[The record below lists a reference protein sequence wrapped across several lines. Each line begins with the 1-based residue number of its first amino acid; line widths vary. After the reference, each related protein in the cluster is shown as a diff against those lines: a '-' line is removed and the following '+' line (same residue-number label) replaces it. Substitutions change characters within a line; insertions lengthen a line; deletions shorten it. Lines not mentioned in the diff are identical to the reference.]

1 MKLLLTS
8 KAFGNETIN
17 KKMKENIKID
27 IKEARL
33 LFIPT
38 ALGGLYSYHKYL
50 PEVINFGFK
59 KENIIIFNEKNASQY
74 TNLDIDVIYVCGGN
88 TFTLL
93 KLIKEC
99 EFDKDILNYLKKG
112 VIYIG
117 RSAGTHLMTK
127 NIKHVENFDDNDIG
141 LDKFDAIGILDGI
154 IFCHYSEDRKKFYEK
169 ALKENKYNVYK
180 ITDEEL
186 KLVNGKEVTVI

>member
-38 ALGGLYSYHKYL
+38 ALGGLYSYDKYL

-99 EFDKDILNYLKKG
+99 KFDKEILNYLKKG

-117 RSAGTHLMTK
+117 RSAGSHLMSK
-127 NIKHVENFDDNDIG
+127 NIKHVENFDDNDVG
-141 LDKFDAIGILDGI
+141 LDKFDAIGILNGI
-154 IFCHYSEDRKKFYEK
+154 IFCHYTEDRRKFYERT
-169 ALKENKYNVYK
+169 LKENKYNVYK

-186 KLVNGKEVTVI
+186 IRINGKEVTVI

>member
-1 MKLLLTS
+1 M
-8 KAFGNETIN
+8 
-17 KKMKENIKID
+17 
-27 IKEARL
+27 
-33 LFIPT
+33 
-38 ALGGLYSYHKYL
+38 

-74 TNLDIDVIYVCGGN
+74 TNLDIDVIYVCAGN

-99 EFDKDILNYLKKG
+99 KFDKEILNYLKKG

-117 RSAGTHLMTK
+117 RSAGSHLMSK
-127 NIKHVENFDDNDIG
+127 NIKHVENFDDNDVG
-141 LDKFDAIGILDGI
+141 LDKFDAIGILNGI
-154 IFCHYSEDRKKFYEK
+154 IFCHYTEDRRKFYERT
-169 ALKENKYNVYK
+169 LKENKYNVYK

-186 KLVNGKEVTVI
+186 IRINGKEVTVI

>member
-8 KAFGNETIN
+8 KAFGNEIVN
-17 KKMKENIKID
+17 KKIKDNLNINIETAKV
-27 IKEARL
+27 

-38 ALGGLYSYHKYL
+38 ALSGLYSYDKYL
-50 PEVINFGFK
+50 PEMLSFGFI
-59 KENIIIFNEKNASQY
+59 ESNIIIFDEKKSFEF

-99 EFDKDILNYLKKG
+99 NFDKALLDYINKG
-112 VIYIG
+112 IIYIG
-117 RSAGTHLMTK
+117 RSAGSHLLTK
-127 NIKHVENFDDNDIG
+127 NIEHILDFDENYIG
-141 LDKFDAIGILDGI
+141 LENYDALNLFDGI
-154 IFCHYSEDRKKFYEK
+154 IFCHYCNERKEHYLK
-169 ALKENKYNVYK
+169 ALDQKNYNVYK

-186 KLVNGKEVTVI
+186 IIVNNKEIKII